1 MLRTTRRW
9 LLGRAWIGAVVAACS
24 GPSSPAT
31 SSAPSPT
38 PSPAGAGTAGAAGIV
53 PPAELIAYPDL
64 IVINGKV
71 LTVDKTFSVA
81 EAIAAR
87 DGRVLAVGATAA
99 IRRLAGPKTRIIDAQ
114 GKSVV
119 PGIID
124 SDADNAFAGGDL
136 YKDTMVNGK
145 VGQKVRGANVA
156 EMLDKVRGL
165 VATAAPGS
173 PVYVR
178 MSDEFRNQ
186 LSNLTAKDLDA
197 IAPKN
202 PLMLSLSS
210 SDGVVN
216 TLMLERAF
224 AAGLRREHFQVVKD
238 KDGAPTGQLF
248 SRALGFVGWNLRDWP
263 QLTEETYKEQE
274 QLLVAFAKAGVTTL
288 TGHAS
293 GYTVT
298 IISQMYHQ
306 GRLKLRVRPDIDF
319 ARQNPMADQIIR
331 RVPNLVNFGLGD
343 GMVRIAGAAVGPV
356 DGASDD
362 GGILTNAPKKRIPPE
377 IGGSPNGADKWTGE
391 QWTGKQW
398 VRDLTD
404 AEKRDTEW
412 ETFQLLRKHG
422 WNIGGN
428 HNMGSGAAAIVMQS
442 LLDAEAQGDV
452 KVKEM
457 LGRNSL
463 DHNLI
468 WDQVSIDLAKRLGDR
483 IAFGLNSEIF
493 SQRVVGNVEM
503 LEAQYGD
510 LLNTMQPVKDLLAA
524 GINVHLEGGDPVRKA
539 PFWRIARFVTRTD
552 KSTRS
557 AVAAGR
563 VWGEQ
568 HAIDRK
574 TALVLNTIAAA
585 RFISEEKDLGS
596 LEKGKY
602 ADMLVLNEDFMAV
615 KDLDS
620 VRPLVTIVGGKVV
633 WEETASAAATAT
645 PSVASAAATV
655 TVSGSIVKLADQG
668 KQVTVRTADGKEIQ
682 FEISGSRTT
691 LEGVPARADL
701 KEGMQ
706 VTVEGPA
713 SGGEA
718 KRFVVKR

>member
-1 MLRTTRRW
+1 
-9 LLGRAWIGAVVAACS
+9 VVAACTGQS
-24 GPSSPAT
+24 TPAPT
-31 SSAPSPT
+31 AAPRGDVT
-38 PSPAGAGTAGAAGIV
+38 GAAGVV
-53 PPAELIAYPDL
+53 PPPEVLAYPEL
-64 IVINGKV
+64 MVVNGKV
-71 LTVDKTFSVA
+71 LTVDRSFSVA
-81 EAIAAR
+81 EAVAVR
-87 DGRVLAVGATAA
+87 DGRILAVGPTAD
-99 IRRLAGPKTRIIDAQ
+99 IRRLAGPKTRFIDAQ

-124 SDADNAFAGGDL
+124 SDGDNAFAGGDL

-145 VGQKVRGANVA
+145 VGQRVRGADVP
-156 EMLDKVRGL
+156 EMLEKVKAL
-165 VATAAPGS
+165 VAIAAPGS

-178 MSDEFRNQ
+178 MSDEFRNA
-186 LSNLTAKDLDA
+186 LSKLTAKDLDT

-224 AAGLRREHFQVVKD
+224 AAGLRRDHFQVVKD
-238 KDGAPTGQLF
+238 KNGEPTGQLF

-263 QLTEETYKEQE
+263 QLTEETFKEQE
-274 QLLVAFAKAGVTTL
+274 NILAGFAKVGVTTL

-306 GRLKLRVRPDIDF
+306 GRLKLRLRPDIDF
-319 ARQNPMADQIIR
+319 ARQNPIADQIIR

-362 GGILTNAPKKRIPPE
+362 GGILTRDPKKRIPPE
-377 IGGSPNGADKWTGE
+377 IGGSPNGANKWTGE

-398 VRDLTD
+398 VRDLTE
-404 AEKRDTEW
+404 AERHDTEW
-412 ETFQLLRKHG
+412 ETFRLLRKHG

-428 HNMGSGAAAIVMQS
+428 HNMGSGAAETVMLA
-442 LLDAEAQGDV
+442 LLDAEAQGDITV
-452 KVKEM
+452 KTM
-457 LGRNSL
+457 LARNSL

-468 WDQVSIDLAKRLGDR
+468 WDQVSIDLAKKLGDR

-493 SQRVVGNVEM
+493 SQRVVNNVEM

-510 LLNTMQPVKDLLAA
+510 LLNTMQPVRDLVAA
-524 GINVHLEGGDPVRKA
+524 GINVHLEGGDAVRKA

-574 TALVLNTIAAA
+574 TALAFNTIAAA

-602 ADMLVLNEDFMAV
+602 ADMLVLNEDYMTV

-620 VRPLVTIVGGKVV
+620 VRPLITIVGGKVV
-633 WEETASAAATAT
+633 WEEAPSAAPAATTAPT
-645 PSVASAAATV
+645 AAAGAGTV
-655 TVSGSIVKLADQG
+655 TVSGSIVDLGDGG
-668 KQVTVRTADGKEIQ
+668 KQVTVRTADGKDIA

-691 LEGVPARADL
+691 LEGVASRADL
-701 KEGMQ
+701 RTGML

-713 SGGEA
+713 GGGEA
-718 KRFVVKR
+718 KKFTVKR